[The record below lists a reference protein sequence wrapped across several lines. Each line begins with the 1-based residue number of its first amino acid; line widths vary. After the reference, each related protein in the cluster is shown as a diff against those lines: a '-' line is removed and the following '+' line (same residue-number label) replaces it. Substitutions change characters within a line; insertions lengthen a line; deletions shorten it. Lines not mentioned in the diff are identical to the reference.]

1 MSDEEADMS
10 LPNGGAAAV
19 DVVAATQ
26 LAKIKVQNIAG
37 VVDKSLLLLTT
48 DTGQDDDDDDEI
60 DDDDTIVDDT
70 RSSVSPSLY
79 DDELEDSAF
88 EAIEFDNETT
98 AGTQVCHD

>member
-1 MSDEEADMS
+1 MPTELYISDSIDARQYDHIYRLDIMSDEEADMS

-19 DVVAATQ
+19 
-26 LAKIKVQNIAG
+26 
-37 VVDKSLLLLTT
+37 
-48 DTGQDDDDDDEI
+48 DDDDDEI